1 MSILVLF
8 CAVSVVVGPMIDLR
22 TLKLPGMVAGHYTCN
37 GLVVDQL
44 RQYDRTGKIG
54 KCIIVMG
61 LS

>member
-22 TLKLPGMVAGHYTCN
+22 TLKLPGMVTGHYTCN

-44 RQYDRTGKIG
+44 RQHDRTGKIG

>member
-1 MSILVLF
+1 
-8 CAVSVVVGPMIDLR
+8 MIDLR